1 VIFAISA
8 MALGVPTCSSNGE
21 EWAPGENCGGPL
33 TRTARVAGYWD
44 GEWEFSTMTPGS
56 AEGMHCDDEPVLY
69 RCGKK
74 AAGGHLDG
82 RTHDEFPR
90 GVA

>member
-1 VIFAISA
+1 
-8 MALGVPTCSSNGE
+8 L
-21 EWAPGENCGGPL
+21 
-33 TRTARVAGYWD
+33 D

-56 AEGMHCDDEPVLY
+56 AEGMHCNDEPVLY

-74 AAGGHLDG
+74 AAGRHLDG

>member
-8 MALGVPTCSSNGE
+8 MALGVPCLFKQWGRVG
-21 EWAPGENCGGPL
+21 ARRKL
-33 TRTARVAGYWD
+33 RRTADADRAGRDYRD

-74 AAGGHLDG
+74 AAGRHLDG